1 MTGKKER
8 RSACSSKFR
17 GIVSHWSRGSEG
29 RGWWLAGVT
38 YCACC
43 CCGGIKAVLWSDL
56 MQSILM
62 GVAIVTVTIAAVTQS
77 GGLTA
82 AWEKARAAGRLTV
95 LDERTPLLQ
104 SLMSPTER
112 HSLSNLLAGGTLIY
126 CSLYGVNQTQ
136 VQRLLT
142 IKSLSKARLAL
153 VIAWPV
159 TSLLSLACCAV
170 YVVTKLRTT
179 VFVLS
184 TLFAL

>member
-1 MTGKKER
+1 
-8 RSACSSKFR
+8 
-17 GIVSHWSRGSEG
+17 
-29 RGWWLAGVT
+29 
-38 YCACC
+38 
-43 CCGGIKAVLWSDL
+43 

-104 SLMSPTER
+104 SLMSPSER

-179 VFVLS
+179 IFVLS
-184 TLFAL
+184 TLFALCFTFPQTAQEACGRKATEAILLTQSLFLSMSSPRLMHSAMQSSP